1 MGMHEDIL
9 EIQDKFK
16 KAIFLDTATDD
27 MIMLLNELAYAR
39 HIGNMDRCKLLINSF
54 NKGDY
59 SVSDIM
65 YEKINGLYDASSILE
80 SFDDGDIEIDIEYI
94 LSSIGY
100 AESSIKKL
108 IKEFKNEDELEG
120 DDYIIAVLE
129 TIPSRSKYRKPAN
142 VYIQKLKSKEMTI

>member
-9 EIQDKFK
+9 EIQNKFK
-16 KAIFLDTATDD
+16 KAIFLDTVTDN
-27 MIMLLNELAYAR
+27 MIVLLNELAYAR
-39 HIGNMDRCKLLINSF
+39 HIGNIERCKLLINSF

-65 YEKINGLYDASSILE
+65 YEKINGLYDASFILE
-80 SFDDGDIEIDIEYI
+80 SFDEGDIEIDVEYI

-120 DDYIIAVLE
+120 DAYIVAVLD
-129 TIPSRSKYRKPAN
+129 TIPSRSKYKKPAN
-142 VYIQKLKSKEMTI
+142 IYIQKLKSKEMTI

>member
-9 EIQDKFK
+9 EVQDKFK
-16 KAIFLDTATDD
+16 KAIFLDTVTDN
-27 MIMLLNELAYAR
+27 MIVLLNELAYAR
-39 HIGNMDRCKLLINSF
+39 HIGEIDRCRMLIKSF
-54 NKGDY
+54 NKGEY
-59 SVSDIM
+59 SVADIM
-65 YEKINGLYDASSILE
+65 YEKINGLYDASFILE
-80 SFDDGDIEIDIEYI
+80 SFDEGDIEIDVEYI

-120 DDYIIAVLE
+120 DDYIIAILD

-142 VYIQKLKSKEMTI
+142 IYIQKLKSKEMTI